1 VECGSLLP
9 LFFLTRMRC
18 GCRCGSCTRT
28 LARRWEEIPH
38 WRVEGVRPALYRAEE
53 PHMERSTAIVV
64 GIIIAGIFAI
74 ILFTMRQDVAPH
86 ARFVSEL
93 DNPMVM
99 RVYDVPPERAQDI
112 RSALSSALSTGNDKT
127 ASLGRVTLSGT
138 NQVLVLAPAIT
149 QSTIA
154 DAVKKLGGDGA
165 VPNVAGATVQLEVW
179 MVNAVSGTGKYDAQ
193 LMPIEA
199 ALKAAR
205 VNLGGVDFRIHDR
218 LTLAAMPNGGMA
230 SARSGLRNAVEAHL
244 RPIDQG
250 VQVEIRIGGEGP
262 EQLEST
268 ASLKFGEVI
277 VLAQLT
283 GAEDAGAP
291 TRLYVLRAT
300 QL

>member
-1 VECGSLLP
+1 
-9 LFFLTRMRC
+9 
-18 GCRCGSCTRT
+18 
-28 LARRWEEIPH
+28 
-38 WRVEGVRPALYRAEE
+38 
-53 PHMERSTAIVV
+53 MERSTAIVV

-86 ARFVSEL
+86 SRFVSEL

-112 RSALSSALSTGNDKT
+112 RMALSAALSTGNEKT

-149 QSTIA
+149 QATIA
-154 DAVKKLGGDGA
+154 DAVKKLGGGSA
-165 VPNVAGATVQLEVW
+165 IPNIAGATVQLEVW
-179 MVNAVSGTGKYDAQ
+179 MVNAVTGHGAAADDPKLA
-193 LMPIEA
+193 PIQN
-199 ALKAAR
+199 ALQAAR
-205 VNLGGVDFRIHDR
+205 VNLGEVSFKAHDT
-218 LTLAAMPNGGMA
+218 LILAAMPNGGRA
-230 SARSGLRNAVEAHL
+230 SASSGLRNTVEAHL

-250 VQVEIRIGGEGP
+250 VQVEIRIAGAGP

-283 GAEDAGAP
+283 GAEDSGAP

-300 QL
+300 QLSS